1 MFDRRTNL
9 ARDVAAE
16 VRRHFPGMVFR
27 TVIPRSVRI
36 AEAPS
41 HGIPI
46 SRYSPSS
53 SGAIA
58 YRSLAEELLQGDGIT
73 NQEPITSVEERDE
86 P

>member
-1 MFDRRTNL
+1 
-9 ARDVAAE
+9 
-16 VRRHFPGMVFR
+16 MVFR

-46 SRYSPSS
+46 SLYSPSS

-58 YRSLAEELLQGDGIT
+58 YRSLAEELLHGDGIPTREPVT
-73 NQEPITSVEERDE
+73 NVEERDE